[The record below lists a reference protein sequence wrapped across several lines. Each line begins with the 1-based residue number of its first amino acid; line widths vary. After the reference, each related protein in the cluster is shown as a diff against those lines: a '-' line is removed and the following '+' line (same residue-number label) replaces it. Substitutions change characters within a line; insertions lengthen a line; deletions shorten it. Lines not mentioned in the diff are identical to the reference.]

1 MADLRHT
8 VTHGDE
14 STLLSFEGEIDISNS
29 RAMRTIL
36 MQAVAS
42 TKQRLDLNLQAVSSM
57 DSSAI
62 ATLIEAHAKAE
73 DSGKSFRVTA
83 TSERVSMALKLLC
96 LDSLLMGDS

>member
-8 VTHGDE
+8 VTHGDKN
-14 STLLSFEGEIDISNS
+14 TLLAFEGEIDIANS

-36 MQAVAS
+36 LKAVAD
-42 TKQRLDLNLQAVSSM
+42 TKQRLELNLQAVSSM

-83 TSERVSMALKLLC
+83 ASERVLMALKLLC
-96 LDSLLMGDS
+96 LDTLLMGET